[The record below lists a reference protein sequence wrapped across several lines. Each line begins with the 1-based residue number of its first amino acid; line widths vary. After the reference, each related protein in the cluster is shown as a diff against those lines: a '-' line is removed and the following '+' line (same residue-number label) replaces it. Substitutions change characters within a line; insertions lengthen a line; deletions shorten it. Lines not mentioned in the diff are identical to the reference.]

1 MAEKP
6 QAEAAQKQES
16 FTQDAARNLATTTKS
31 IPQMVGITPR
41 YLSRLLPWVEV
52 NSGTY
57 RVNRQK
63 VVLAQD
69 EKIRI
74 DIEDG
79 THRIQAHQLRALS
92 LFRNVDEEILDRLA
106 GEFKRETFSAGETI
120 INEGDPGDK
129 FYIVHTG
136 KAEAKKSG
144 KHGRDIRLGIMN
156 EGNFFGEIALLM
168 DSPRVASVEAVTETS
183 VLGLD
188 RKDFDRLLKDVPGL
202 KERLVIEMEE
212 RDRVRE
218 TLANEFGEKKLDVFT
233 GEASTDELTGH
244 HVEFDERPREYSL
257 TMLQSIV
264 RIHTRMADIFNEPI
278 NQLREQLRMTIEGM
292 KERQEWELINND
304 DFGLLNQVAP
314 SMRLATRQGPPTPDD
329 MDDLLSKVWKSPAM
343 FLAHPHAIA
352 AFGRECTRRGV
363 PPATIEI
370 FGSPVLTWRGV
381 PIVPC
386 DKLMIE
392 QGTTNIMLMRLGEE
406 RQGVVGLHQT
416 GIPGEQQ
423 PSLSVR
429 HMGIDSRAISSYL
442 INLYFS
448 CAVLVDDA
456 LGVLEDVE
464 VTNYHDYQ

>member
-1 MAEKP
+1 MAEN
-6 QAEAAQKQES
+6 QKVQEQEKQDS
-16 FTQDAARNLATTTKS
+16 ITQDAARNLATTTKS
-31 IPQMVGITPR
+31 VPQMVGITPR

-69 EKIRI
+69 EKIKF
-74 DIEDG
+74 DFEG
-79 THRIQAHQLRALS
+79 GESHIQPHHLRTLS
-92 LFRNVDEEILDRLA
+92 LFKNADEEILEQLA
-106 GEFKRETFSAGETI
+106 EKFKGETFIAGETI
-120 INEGDPGDK
+120 INQGDPGDK
-129 FYIVHTG
+129 FYIIMSG
-136 KAEAKKSG
+136 KAEARQAG
-144 KHGRDIRLGIMN
+144 NYGRDIRLGLMN
-156 EGNFFGEIALLM
+156 EGSYFGEIALLTG
-168 DSPRVASVEAVTETS
+168 SPRVASVEAVTPIS

-188 RKDFDRLLKDVPGL
+188 RKDFDRLLNDVPGL
-202 KERLVIEMEE
+202 KDRLISEMEE
-212 RDRVRE
+212 RNHLRS
-218 TLANEFGEKKLDVFT
+218 TLANEFGEQKLDIFHGKD
-233 GEASTDELTGH
+233 GEDELTGT
-244 HVEFDERPREYSL
+244 HVAYEESPREYAL

-264 RIHTRMADIFNEPI
+264 RIHTKIADIFNEPI
-278 NQLREQLRMTIEGM
+278 NQVREQLRMTIEGM

-304 DFGLLNQVAP
+304 EFGLVNQVAP

-329 MDDLLSKVWKSPAM
+329 MDDLLAKVWKSPAM
-343 FLAHPHAIA
+343 FLAHPKAIA

-370 FGSPVLTWRGV
+370 FGSPLLTWRGV

-386 DKLMIE
+386 DKLMIDN
-392 QGTTNIMLMRLGEE
+392 GASSILLMRLGEE

-429 HMGIDSRAISSYL
+429 HMGIDAYAISSYL
-442 INLYFS
+442 VNLYFS

-456 LGVLEDVE
+456 LGMLEDVE

>member
-1 MAEKP
+1 MADKQQDQHEQKP
-6 QAEAAQKQES
+6 SS
-16 FTQDAARNLATTTKS
+16 FTQGAARNLATTTKS
-31 IPQMVGITPR
+31 VPQMVGITPR

-69 EKIRI
+69 EKIKFDFEGGNSHI
-74 DIEDG
+74 K
-79 THRIQAHQLRALS
+79 AHHLKALS
-92 LFRNVDEEILDRLA
+92 LFQNVNGEILERLA
-106 GEFKRETFSAGETI
+106 GKFKGETFLPGEII

-129 FYIVHTG
+129 FYIVLSG
-136 KAEAKKSG
+136 KTEARRAG
-144 KHGRDIRLGIMN
+144 KHGRNIRLGIMN
-156 EGNFFGEIALLM
+156 EGSYFGEIALLM
-168 DSPRVASVEAVTETS
+168 DSPRVATVEALTPAS

-188 RKDFDRLLKDVPGL
+188 RKDFDKLLKDVPGL
-202 KERLVIEMEE
+202 KEQLVSMMEE
-212 RDRVRE
+212 RERLRL
-218 TLANEFGEKKLDVFT
+218 TLANEFGEQKLESYT
-233 GEASTDELTGH
+233 GEASEDELTGT
-244 HVEFDERPREYSL
+244 HVDYDERPREYAL

-292 KERQEWELINND
+292 KERQEWELINNG
-304 DFGLLNQVAP
+304 DFGLINQVAP
-314 SMRLATRQGPPTPDD
+314 SMRLATRSGPPTPDD
-329 MDDLLSKVWKSPAM
+329 MDELLSKVWKSPAM
-343 FLAHPHAIA
+343 FLAHPQAIA

-363 PPATIEI
+363 PPATFEV
-370 FGSPVLTWRGV
+370 FGSPFVTWRGV

-386 DKLMIE
+386 DKLLVD
-392 QGTTNIMLMRLGEE
+392 QGTTSILLMRLGEE

-456 LGVLEDVE
+456 LGMLEDVE

>member
-1 MAEKP
+1 MAEKSHV
-6 QAEAAQKQES
+6 QTDEKQES

-31 IPQMVGITPR
+31 VPQMVGITPR
-41 YLSRLLPWVEV
+41 YLTRLLPWVEV

-63 VVLAQD
+63 VVLMQK
-69 EKIRI
+69 EKIRF
-74 DIEDG
+74 DFEG
-79 THRIQAHQLRALS
+79 GNAHLQASHLKTLS
-92 LFRNVDEEILDRLA
+92 LFRNVDEEILETLA
-106 GEFKRETFSAGETI
+106 GKFGGETFAPGETI
-120 INEGDPGDK
+120 IKEGDPGDK
-129 FYIVHTG
+129 FYIIMSG
-136 KAEAKKSG
+136 KAEASQAG
-144 KHGRDIRLGIMN
+144 KHGKDIRLRIMN
-156 EGNFFGEIALLM
+156 EGSYFGEIALLM
-168 DSPRVASVEAVTETS
+168 DSPRVASVEAVTPTS
-183 VLGLD
+183 VLGLN
-188 RKDFDRLLKDVPGL
+188 RKDFDRLLKDASGL
-202 KERLVIEMEE
+202 KDRLISEMEE
-212 RDRVRE
+212 RKRLRS
-218 TLANEFGEKKLDVFT
+218 TLANEFGEQKLELYTGDVS
-233 GEASTDELTGH
+233 EDELAGT
-244 HVEFDERPREYSL
+244 HVDYDESPREYSL

-278 NQLREQLRMTIEGM
+278 NQVREQLRMTIEGM
-292 KERQEWELINND
+292 KERQEWEMINND
-304 DFGLLNQVAP
+304 EFGLVNQVAP

-329 MDDLLSKVWKSPAM
+329 MDDLLAKVWKSPAM
-343 FLAHPHAIA
+343 FLAHPKAIA

-370 FGSPVLTWRGV
+370 FGSPLLTWRGV

-386 DKLMIE
+386 DKFEID
-392 QGTTNIMLMRLGEE
+392 QGTTSILLMRLGED

-429 HMGIDSRAISSYL
+429 HMGIDARAVSSYL

-456 LGVLEDVE
+456 LGMLEDVE

>member
-1 MAEKP
+1 MAEK
-6 QAEAAQKQES
+6 QKDKHEQKPSS

-31 IPQMVGITPR
+31 APQMVGITPR

-63 VVLAQD
+63 VVLTQD
-69 EKIRI
+69 EKIKFDFEGGDHHIR
-74 DIEDG
+74 
-79 THRIQAHQLRALS
+79 AHHLKALS
-92 LFRNVDEEILDRLA
+92 LFQDVDEEILEGLA
-106 GEFKRETFSAGETI
+106 GEFKGETFVPGEII

-129 FYIVHTG
+129 FYIVLSG
-136 KAEAKKSG
+136 KAEARRAG
-144 KHGRDIRLGIMN
+144 KHGRNIRLGIMN
-156 EGNFFGEIALLM
+156 EGSYFGEIALLM
-168 DSPRVASVEAVTETS
+168 DSPRVASVEAVTPTS

-188 RKDFDRLLKDVPGL
+188 RKDFNKLLKDVPGL
-202 KERLVIEMEE
+202 KERLIGVMEE
-212 RDRVRE
+212 RERLRS
-218 TLANEFGEKKLDVFT
+218 TLANEFGEQKLESFT
-233 GEASTDELTGH
+233 GEASEDKLVGTHVDYDES
-244 HVEFDERPREYSL
+244 PKEYAL

-292 KERQEWELINND
+292 KERQEWELINHS
-304 DFGLLNQVAP
+304 DFGLINQVAP
-314 SMRLATRQGPPTPDD
+314 SMRLATRSGPPTPDD
-329 MDDLLSKVWKSPAM
+329 MDELLSKVWKSPAM
-343 FLAHPHAIA
+343 FLAHPKAIA

-363 PPATIEI
+363 PPATLEV
-370 FGSPVLTWRGV
+370 FGSPFMTWRGV

-386 DKLMIE
+386 DKLLVD
-392 QGTTNIMLMRLGEE
+392 QGATSILLMRLGEE

-429 HMGIDSRAISSYL
+429 HMGIDSHAISSYL
-442 INLYFS
+442 VNLYFS

-456 LGVLEDVE
+456 LGMLEDVE

>member
-1 MAEKP
+1 MAKKP
-6 QAEAAQKQES
+6 QIGAEEKQDS
-16 FTQDAARNLATTTKS
+16 YTQNAARNLATTTKS
-31 IPQMVGITPR
+31 VPQMVGITPR
-41 YLSRLLPWVEV
+41 YLTRLLPWVEV

-69 EKIRI
+69 EKIRF
-74 DIEDG
+74 DFEGGDG
-79 THRIQAHQLRALS
+79 HIKAHHLKALS
-92 LFRNVDEEILDRLA
+92 LFRNVEDSILETLA
-106 GEFKRETFSAGETI
+106 GKFKGETFAPGETI
-120 INEGDPGDK
+120 IKEGDPGDK
-129 FYIVHTG
+129 FYIVISG
-136 KAEAKKSG
+136 KTEARQAG
-144 KHGRDIRLGIMN
+144 KHGRNVRLGIMN
-156 EGNFFGEIALLM
+156 EGSYFGEIALLR
-168 DSPRVASVEAVTETS
+168 DSPRVASVEALTQAS
-183 VLGLD
+183 VLGLN
-188 RKDFDRLLKDVPGL
+188 RRDFDRLLKAAPGL
-202 KERLVIEMEE
+202 KERLISEMEE
-212 RDRVRE
+212 RDRLRA
-218 TLANEFGEKKLDVFT
+218 TLANEFGEQKLESFT
-233 GEASTDELTGH
+233 GDASEEELAGT
-244 HVEFDERPREYSL
+244 HVEYAESPREYSL

-292 KERQEWELINND
+292 KERQEWELINNS
-304 DFGLLNQVAP
+304 DFGLANQVAP

-329 MDDLLSKVWKSPAM
+329 LDDLLAKVWKSPAM
-343 FLAHPHAIA
+343 FLAHPKAIA

-370 FGSPVLTWRGV
+370 FGSPLITWRGV

-386 DKLMIE
+386 DKLEIK
-392 QGTTNIMLMRLGEE
+392 QGASNILLMRLGEE

-429 HMGIDSRAISSYL
+429 HMGIDARAISSYL

-456 LGVLEDVE
+456 LGMLEDVE

>member
-1 MAEKP
+1 MAEK
-6 QAEAAQKQES
+6 QQDQKEQKSSS
-16 FTQDAARNLATTTKS
+16 FTQKAARNLATTTKS
-31 IPQMVGITPR
+31 APQMVGITPR

-52 NSGTY
+52 SSGTY

-69 EKIRI
+69 EKIKF
-74 DIEDG
+74 DFEG
-79 THRIQAHQLRALS
+79 GNSQIQARHLKALS
-92 LFRNVDEEILDRLA
+92 LFKNVDEKILERLA
-106 GEFKRETFSAGETI
+106 GEFKGETFMPGEII
-120 INEGDPGDK
+120 INEGDAGDK
-129 FYIVHTG
+129 FYIVLSG
-136 KAEAKKSG
+136 KTEARRVG
-144 KHGRDIRLGIMN
+144 KHGRNIRLGIMN
-156 EGNFFGEIALLM
+156 EGNYFGEIALLM
-168 DSPRVASVEAVTETS
+168 DSPRVASVEALTPTS
-183 VLGLD
+183 VLGLG
-188 RKDFDRLLKDVPGL
+188 RKDFDKLLKDAPGL
-202 KERLVIEMEE
+202 KEQLISVMEE
-212 RDRVRE
+212 RERLRS
-218 TLANEFGEKKLDVFT
+218 TLANEFGEQKLESYT
-233 GEASTDELTGH
+233 GEANEDELAGT
-244 HVEFDERPREYSL
+244 HVDYDESPKEYAL

-292 KERQEWELINND
+292 KERQEWELINNK
-304 DFGLLNQVAP
+304 DFGLINQVAP
-314 SMRLATRQGPPTPDD
+314 SMRLTTRVGPPTPDD
-329 MDDLLSKVWKSPAM
+329 MDELLSKVWKSPAM
-343 FLAHPHAIA
+343 FLAHPKAIA

-363 PPATIEI
+363 PPATLEV
-370 FGSPVLTWRGV
+370 FGSPFMTWRGV

-386 DKLMIE
+386 DKLLVD
-392 QGTTNIMLMRLGEE
+392 QGTTSILLMRLGEE

-456 LGVLEDVE
+456 LGMLEDVE

>member
-6 QAEAAQKQES
+6 QDQAEIKQES
-16 FTQDAARNLATTTKS
+16 FSQDAARQLATTTKS
-31 IPQMVGITPR
+31 VPQMVGITPR
-41 YLSRLLPWVEV
+41 YLTRLLPWVEV

-69 EKIRI
+69 EKIKF
-74 DIEDG
+74 DFEGGDS
-79 THRIQAHQLRALS
+79 HVQAYHLKSLS
-92 LFRNVDEEILDRLA
+92 LFQNVDEEILEKLA
-106 GEFKRETFSAGETI
+106 GKFKGETFAAGETI
-120 INEGDPGDK
+120 IKQGDPGDK
-129 FYIVHTG
+129 FYIVLSG
-136 KAEAKKSG
+136 KTEAKQTG
-144 KHGRDIRLGIMN
+144 KHGRDVRLGIMN
-156 EGNFFGEIALLM
+156 AGNYFGEIALLK
-168 DSPRVASVEAVTETS
+168 DSPRVASVEAMTPTS

-188 RKDFDRLLKDVPGL
+188 RKDFDRLLKDVSGL
-202 KERLVIEMEE
+202 KERLISEMEE
-212 RDRVRE
+212 RDRIRE
-218 TLANEFGEKKLDVFT
+218 TLANEFGEQKLDLFT
-233 GEASTDELTGH
+233 GDASEEDLAGT
-244 HVEFDERPREYSL
+244 HVAYAETPREYSL

-292 KERQEWELINND
+292 KERQEWELINHE

-343 FLAHPHAIA
+343 FLAHPQAIA

-363 PPATIEI
+363 PPATIEV
-370 FGSPVLTWRGV
+370 FGSPLMTWRGV

-386 DKLMIE
+386 DKLLID
-392 QGTTNIMLMRLGEE
+392 QGSTSILLMRLGEE

-429 HMGIDSRAISSYL
+429 HMGIDSRAVSSYL

-456 LGVLEDVE
+456 LGMLEDVE

>member
-1 MAEKP
+1 MAEKS
-6 QAEAAQKQES
+6 QVQEEKKQGS
-16 FTQDAARNLATTTKS
+16 FTQDAARQLATTTKS
-31 IPQMVGITPR
+31 VPQMVGITPR
-41 YLSRLLPWVEV
+41 YLLRLLPWVEV

-69 EKIRI
+69 AKIRF
-74 DIEDG
+74 DFEG
-79 THRIQAHQLRALS
+79 GEGQIQAHHLRALS
-92 LFRNVDEEILDRLA
+92 LFRNVDHDILERLSRKFK
-106 GEFKRETFSAGETI
+106 GECYAPGAVI
-120 INEGDPGDK
+120 IRQGDPGDK
-129 FYIVHTG
+129 FYIILSG
-136 KAEAKKSG
+136 KAEVTQKG
-144 KHGRDIRLGIMN
+144 KLGRDIRLGMIN
-156 EGNFFGEIALLM
+156 EGSYFGEIALLTE
-168 DSPRVASVEAVTETS
+168 SPRVASVQAVTQTS

-188 RKDFDRLLKDVPGL
+188 RKDFDRLLKDAAGL
-202 KERLVIEMEE
+202 KERLVREMQE
-212 RDRVRE
+212 RDRIRA
-218 TLANEFGEKKLDVFT
+218 TLANEFGERKIDVFT
-233 GEASTDELTGH
+233 GEASEQELAGT
-244 HVEFDERPREYSL
+244 HVDYAERPREYSL

-292 KERQEWELINND
+292 KERQEWELINNS

-314 SMRLATRQGPPTPDD
+314 SMRLATRNGPPTPDD
-329 MDDLLSKVWKSPAM
+329 MDDLLAKVWKSPAM
-343 FLAHPHAIA
+343 FLAHPQAIA
-352 AFGRECTRRGV
+352 AFGRECTARGV

-370 FGSPVLTWRGV
+370 FGSPLLTWRGV
-381 PIVPC
+381 PIVPS
-386 DKLMIE
+386 DKLPID
-392 QGTTNIMLMRLGEE
+392 QGTSNILLMRLGEQ

-429 HMGIDSRAISSYL
+429 HMGIDARAVSSYL

-456 LGVLEDVE
+456 VGMLEDVE

>member
-6 QAEAAQKQES
+6 PVEADQKQES

-63 VVLAQD
+63 VLLAQD
-69 EKIRI
+69 EKIRF
-74 DIEDG
+74 DFEG
-79 THRIQAHQLRALS
+79 GASHIQARHLRALS
-92 LFRNVDEEILDRLA
+92 LFQSVDEDILERLA
-106 GEFKRETFSAGETI
+106 GEFKGETFAPGETI
-120 INEGDPGDK
+120 IKEGDPGDK
-129 FYIVHTG
+129 FYIVLSG
-136 KAEAKKSG
+136 KTEAKKAG
-144 KHGRDIRLGIMN
+144 KHGKDIRLGMMN
-156 EGNFFGEIALLM
+156 EGHYFGEIALLM
-168 DSPRVASVEAVTETS
+168 DSPRVASVEAVTATS

-188 RKDFDRLLKDVPGL
+188 RKDFDRLMQDVSGL
-202 KERLVIEMEE
+202 KERLIDEMEA
-212 RDRVRE
+212 RDSLRS
-218 TLANEFGEKKLDVFT
+218 TLANEFGEQKIDVFT
-233 GEASTDELTGH
+233 GEASADELTGT
-244 HVEFDERPREYSL
+244 HVDYAEEPREYAL

-314 SMRLATRQGPPTPDD
+314 SMRLATRHGPPTPDD

-343 FLAHPHAIA
+343 FLAHPQAIA

-370 FGSPVLTWRGV
+370 FGSPLLTWRGV

-386 DKLMIE
+386 DKLLID
-392 QGTTNIMLMRLGEE
+392 QGTTNILLMRLGEE

-456 LGVLEDVE
+456 LGMLEDVE